1 MHYNIELVLH
11 TSSLLDFFHWIQS
24 EPTGIQQNVKLSAF
38 FPTLNGISW
47 KGKNIIHESWAS
59 ARGQFLQE
67 IDIPN
72 YLDVIN
78 F

>member
-1 MHYNIELVLH
+1 MHFNIEVVLC
-11 TSSLLDFFHWIQS
+11 TSSLLDLFHWIQS
-24 EPTGIQQNVKLSAF
+24 EPTGIQQNVKLSLIF
-38 FPTLNGISW
+38 SSLNAISW

-59 ARGQFLQE
+59 ARGQDLQE
-67 IDIPN
+67 VDLPN